1 MSQSILAQYFPYGA
15 PELVQFYQRF
25 MSRGLLIAAILHLVG
40 VGSYHAPDWLRKLG
54 IIGEEPPPMRTVRIM
69 KYSELGPPP
78 SITNTSAAPA
88 ISVAAPSVKPSV
100 GIPVPVPDA
109 EINPEQTIA
118 TQTEMAE
125 ATGPVTDVGDGGG
138 GGVAVIESD
147 IEIQEDGPPP
157 DFVAFEKAPEV
168 VKQVAPKYPELAR
181 RAGMEGTVF
190 VRVWVDKEGKVRKV
204 EIQKSDAEI
213 FNQPAIEAAEQMIF
227 TPAVQ
232 GGSPVSVWVAMPFK
246 FKLNA
251 K

>member
-1 MSQSILAQYFPYGA
+1 MSEIVLSQFFPYGA
-15 PELVQFYQRF
+15 PELKQFYQRF
-25 MSRGLLIAAILHLVG
+25 MTKGLIIAAVLHFLG
-40 VGSYHAPDWLRKLG
+40 IASYYAPDWLRK
-54 IIGEEPPPMRTVRIM
+54 IGLISEEPPPMRTVRIM

-88 ISVAAPSVKPSV
+88 ISVAAPTVKPSV

-118 TQTEMAE
+118 TQTEMA
-125 ATGPVTDVGDGGG
+125 ADVGPVVDAGDGGG
-138 GGVAVIESD
+138 GGVPVIESD
-147 IEIQEDGPPP
+147 IKIEEDGPPP

-168 VKQVAPKYPELAR
+168 VKSVTPKYPELAR

-213 FNQPAIEAAEQMIF
+213 FNQPAIEAAEQMVF

-246 FKLNA
+246 FKLNT

>member
-1 MSQSILAQYFPYGA
+1 MSQSVLAAYFPYGA
-15 PELVQFYQRF
+15 PELQQFYQRF
-25 MSRGLLIAAILHLVG
+25 MTKGLVIAAILHLVG
-40 VGSYHAPDWLRKLG
+40 IGSYHAPDWLRKLG

-88 ISVAAPSVKPSV
+88 ISVAAPTVKPSI

-125 ATGPVTDVGDGGG
+125 AAPVADVGDGGS

-147 IEIQEDGPPP
+147 IKIEDDGPPP

-168 VKQVAPKYPELAR
+168 VKPVTPKYPELAR

-213 FNQPAIEAAEQMIF
+213 FNQPAIEAAEQMVF

-246 FKLNA
+246 FKLNT

>member
-1 MSQSILAQYFPYGA
+1 MSEIVLSQFFPYGA
-15 PELVQFYQRF
+15 PELKQFYQRF
-25 MSRGLLIAAILHLVG
+25 MTRGLIIAAVLHLVG
-40 VGSYHAPDWLRKLG
+40 IASYHAPDWLRALG
-54 IIGEEPPPMRTVRIM
+54 ILSEEPPPMRTVRIM

-118 TQTEMAE
+118 TQTEMSE
-125 ATGPVTDVGDGGG
+125 AAPVIDVGDGGG

-147 IEIQEDGPPP
+147 IKIEEDGPPP

-168 VKQVAPKYPELAR
+168 VKQVQPKYPELAR

-190 VRVWVDKEGKVRKV
+190 VRVWVTKEGKVRKV
-204 EIQKSDAEI
+204 EIQRSDAEI
-213 FNQPAIEAAEQMIF
+213 FNQPAIEAAEQMVF

-232 GGSPVSVWVAMPFK
+232 GGSPVSVWVAMPFR

>member
-1 MSQSILAQYFPYGA
+1 MTDSILAKVFPYGA
-15 PELVQFYQRF
+15 PELQQFYQRY
-25 MSRGLLIAAILHLVG
+25 MMRGLIYATIIHLLG
-40 VGSYHAPDWLRKLG
+40 ISSYYAPDWLARLG
-54 IIGEEPPPMRTVRIM
+54 LLDEEPPPTRTVRIM

-78 SITNTSAAPA
+78 SITNTAAAPA
-88 ISVAAPSVKPSV
+88 IAVSAPTVRPSV
-100 GIPVPVPDA
+100 GIPVPVPDP

-125 ATGPVTDVGDGGG
+125 VGPAVDAGDGGG

-147 IEIQEDGPPP
+147 IKIEDDGPPP
-157 DFVAFEKAPEV
+157 DFVAYEQAPV
-168 VKQVAPKYPELAR
+168 VIKSVTPKYPELAR
-181 RAGMEGTVF
+181 RAGMEGTVY
-190 VRVWVDKEGKVRKV
+190 VRVWVTKEGKVRKV

-213 FNQPAIEAAEQMIF
+213 FNQAAIEAAEQMVF

-246 FKLNA
+246 FKLNT

>member
-1 MSQSILAQYFPYGA
+1 MSELVLSQFFPYGA
-15 PELVQFYQRF
+15 PELKQFYQRF
-25 MSRGLLIAAILHLVG
+25 MTKGLIIAAILHLTG
-40 VGSYHAPDWLRKLG
+40 IASYHAPDWLRALG
-54 IIGEEPPPMRTVRIM
+54 LLGEEPPPMRTVRIM

-88 ISVAAPSVKPSV
+88 ISVAAPSVRPSV

-125 ATGPVTDVGDGGG
+125 VGPVVDVGDGGS

-147 IEIQEDGPPP
+147 IKIEEDGPPP

-168 VKQVAPKYPELAR
+168 VKQVQPKYPELAR

-213 FNQPAIEAAEQMIF
+213 FNQPAVEAAEQMVF

>member
-1 MSQSILAQYFPYGA
+1 MSELVLSQFFPYGA
-15 PELVQFYQRF
+15 PELKEFYQRF
-25 MSRGLLIAAILHLVG
+25 MTRGLMIAAILHLLG

-54 IIGEEPPPMRTVRIM
+54 IISEEPPPMRTVRIM

-88 ISVAAPSVKPSV
+88 ISVAAPSVRPSV

-125 ATGPVTDVGDGGG
+125 ASPVADIGDGG

-147 IEIQEDGPPP
+147 IKIEEDGPPP

-168 VKQVAPKYPELAR
+168 VKQVQPKYPELAR

-190 VRVWVDKEGKVRKV
+190 VRVWVTKEGKVRKV

-213 FNQPAIEAAEQMIF
+213 FNQPAIEAAEQMVF

-251 K
+251 R

>member
-1 MSQSILAQYFPYGA
+1 MSEIVLSQFFPYGA
-15 PELVQFYQRF
+15 PELKQFYQRY
-25 MSRGLLIAAILHLVG
+25 MSRGLIIAAAIHLLGIVG
-40 VGSYHAPDWLRKLG
+40 YHAPDWLRALG

-88 ISVAAPSVKPSV
+88 ISVAAPTVKPSI

-125 ATGPVTDVGDGGG
+125 AAPVSDMGDGGS

-147 IEIQEDGPPP
+147 IQIEDDGPPP

-168 VKQVAPKYPELAR
+168 VKSVTPKYPELAR

-213 FNQPAIEAAEQMIF
+213 FNEPAIQAAEQMVF

-246 FKLNA
+246 FKLNT